1 MRLHGLTLKILSIF
15 IVIGFLAAAVI
26 SYDRF
31 HVESNDQTVEMV
43 YDYDDILARA
53 PLEGK
58 TAGDLFAL
66 YRESGVTSLA
76 LYDDTPSKILGRG
89 DALIFRGADMAVKS
103 GGDPQVFAD
112 RVYIQP
118 SSHEDG
124 EAFFEDFKRNLL
136 LRMDSRHVRE
146 ISLSGMRTLEVQA
159 DWMKFLEMPVGIFPT
174 RVKEAEASGFYLV
187 LRPLNTEKQS
197 QETLAE
203 FLRAVDASPKVS
215 AVLFT
220 GKEAF
225 GYKGNADAFRDAM
238 KERHIPV
245 VLIEAQSQLGFENQA
260 GALDMVKTSDY
271 NTVRLYAMSKDELI
285 KITPGEAS
293 ARFYISDIER
303 NIRMNLFPSYKYP
316 LDGKSL
322 SETNAEYIAGTR
334 DRLLAHGF
342 SVGKASQME
351 PYFPPR
357 MLRAAAMAGALSI
370 GVLTLLFLIPYLE
383 KWVWPIWGA
392 GFVVTQGLYWGTS
405 SLLPLQ
411 LLALA
416 VEIGTPV
423 IIVSAFLSYCLAKKK
438 DAEKKAGW
446 GKIYLEGAAVLWA
459 GGLTA
464 LCGGVFVSALL
475 GDIRFFLE
483 IEIFRGVKATFVLPL
498 VLITLIY
505 IQHFPFFGKPVTSD
519 REFAAFVKRFCNIP
533 IRLGVLMGLGVL
545 AFIAFMFVGRSGNNM
560 APVPAFEIALRR
572 FLEDTM
578 YARPREKE
586 FLFGH
591 PAVFLAVASLYH
603 KWPQLL
609 HYFLILAVTIGQGS
623 MVETFAHMRS
633 PFILSFIRGLDGL
646 AAGTAAGIAAILA
659 AVVLLRITKFFGERY
674 GRI

>member
-1 MRLHGLTLKILSIF
+1 MRLHSLTLKLLSI
-15 IVIGFLAAAVI
+15 VILLGFLAAAVI
-26 SYDRF
+26 SYERF
-31 HVESNDQTVEMV
+31 HVEANDQTVEMV
-43 YDYDDILARA
+43 YDYDDIIARA

-58 TAGDLFAL
+58 TAGELFDL
-66 YRESGVTSLA
+66 YRTNGVTSLA

-89 DALIFRGADMAVKS
+89 DALIFRGADMMARTGNDPAVS
-103 GGDPQVFAD
+103 AD
-112 RVYIQP
+112 RIYIQP

-124 EAFFEDFKRNLL
+124 EAFFEDFKKNLT

-146 ISLSGMRTLEVQA
+146 ISIGGVRTLEVEA

-197 QETLAE
+197 SEILKE

-225 GYKGNADAFRDAM
+225 GYKSQADAFRDAM
-238 KERHIPV
+238 KERHIPI
-245 VLIEAQSQLGFENQA
+245 VLIEAQTQLGFENQA

-285 KITPGEAS
+285 KITPAEAS

-322 SETNAEYIAGTR
+322 SETNAGYIAQTR
-334 DRLLAHGF
+334 DRLAEHGF
-342 SVGKASQME
+342 STGRASQME
-351 PYFPPR
+351 PYFPSRP
-357 MLRAAAMAGALSI
+357 LRAAAMAGALSI
-370 GVLTLLFLIPYLE
+370 AVMALLFVLPCAE

-392 GFVVTQGLYWGTS
+392 GLLATQGLYWGTS
-405 SLLPLQ
+405 SLLPVQ

-423 IIVSAFLSYCLAKKK
+423 VIVSFFLWYCLSKKK
-438 DAEKKAGW
+438 EAEQKKSW
-446 GKIYLEGAAVLWA
+446 GKVFAEGAAVLWA

-464 LCGGVFVSALL
+464 LCGGIFVSALL

-498 VLITLIY
+498 VLVTLVY
-505 IQHFPFFGKPVTSD
+505 IQHFPFFGKPVTND
-519 REFAAFVKRFCNIP
+519 REFAGFIKKFCSLP

-545 AFIAFMFVGRSGNNM
+545 AFAAFMFVGRSGNNM
-560 APVPAFEIALRR
+560 APVPAFEVALRR

-586 FLFGH
+586 FLLGH
-591 PAVFLAVASLYH
+591 PAVFLAVASLYQ

-609 HYFLILAVTIGQGS
+609 HYFLIIAVTIGQGS

-646 AAGTAAGIAAILA
+646 AAGTAAGLLA
-659 AVVLLRITKFFGERY
+659 LIGAVILLRLTKFFGERY
-674 GRI
+674 GKV